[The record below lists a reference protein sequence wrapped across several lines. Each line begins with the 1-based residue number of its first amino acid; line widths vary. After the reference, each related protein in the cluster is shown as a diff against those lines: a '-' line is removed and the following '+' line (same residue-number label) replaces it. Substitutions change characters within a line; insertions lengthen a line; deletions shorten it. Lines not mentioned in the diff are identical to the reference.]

1 MKDKLGRNIIIKE
14 YKKKFIKKI
23 YSFNQN
29 KIEPFSKSKNFNY
42 SAHKLY
48 MSKFF
53 KNENNLIFLFFVNKS
68 MAGYIK
74 FIYKQKKYD
83 ISIIVD
89 KKFNVRDNQ
98 KVLFYF
104 KNNKCF
110 LQYYCKVMKKIYIQ
124 LNRLKKLGL
133 RKKI

>member
-1 MKDKLGRNIIIKE
+1 
-14 YKKKFIKKI
+14 
-23 YSFNQN
+23 
-29 KIEPFSKSKNFNY
+29 
-42 SAHKLY
+42 

-74 FIYKQKKYD
+74 FIYKQKKCD

-89 KKFNVRDNQ
+89 KKFRSLGIAK

-104 KNNKCF
+104 KNNKLLF
-110 LQYYCKVMKKIYIQ
+110 TILLQKPMKKYTF
-124 LNRLKKLGL
+124 N
-133 RKKI
+133 